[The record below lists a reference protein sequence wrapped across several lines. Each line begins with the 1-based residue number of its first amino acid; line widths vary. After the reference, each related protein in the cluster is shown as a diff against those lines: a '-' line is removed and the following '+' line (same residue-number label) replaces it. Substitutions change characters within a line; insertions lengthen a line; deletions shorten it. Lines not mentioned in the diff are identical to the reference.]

1 MKYLIVH
8 SFSIFLYCLEILLF
22 VQIFMNMLP
31 FPTLRRIVET
41 IVEPLL
47 RPIRFLLKHSVFQ
60 SGGTDSSPIIAFI
73 VLSYLGQFLTSI

>member
-1 MKYLIVH
+1 
-8 SFSIFLYCLEILLF
+8 
-22 VQIFMNMLP
+22 MNMLP